1 MALKADRCR
10 FYSLPGRKVLGF
22 SHHVVLRP
30 RERDMRRCE
39 FIILL
44 GGARG
49 DAHRAIINED
59 TKRKITAILPLQAP
73 FGSHQRPAPIAAGPE
88 AKSLADLP

>member
-1 MALKADRCR
+1 
-10 FYSLPGRKVLGF
+10 
-22 SHHVVLRP
+22 
-30 RERDMRRCE
+30 MRRRE

-44 GGARG
+44 GGDARQ
-49 DAHRAIINED
+49 AIIDEA

-73 FGSHQRPAPIAAGPE
+73 FGSHQWPVPITAGPE